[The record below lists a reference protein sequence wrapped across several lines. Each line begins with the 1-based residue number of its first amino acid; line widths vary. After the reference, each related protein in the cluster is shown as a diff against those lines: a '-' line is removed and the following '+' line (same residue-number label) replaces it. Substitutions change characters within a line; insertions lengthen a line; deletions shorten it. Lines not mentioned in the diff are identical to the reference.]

1 VLSLTDVIHFLAHE
15 FAGLG
20 ARRLALTFVLAGSLD
35 SLLLWHV
42 NLQ

>member
-20 ARRLALTFVLAGSLD
+20 TRRLAVALVFASYFDASV
-35 SLLLWHV
+35 WHV